1 MAAHRMTQGSIPRH
15 LAGYSIP
22 LVLGNWFQL
31 AYNAVDSIIAGRFI
45 GKDALAA
52 IGTASPVMNL
62 LILGIS
68 GLCIGASVLMS
79 EFYGAKKEDML
90 RRELATMLVFGLGF
104 SVVLAAV
111 GSLAAGP
118 LLRALQVPEELL
130 GVAAAYLRVIFW
142 GTPFTFCYNAVAS
155 GLKSVGDSATPLKF
169 LAFSSILSA
178 LLDCI
183 FIGLLGFGI
192 LCSALT
198 TVVAEA
204 VSAGLC
210 ILYIYRRIPLL
221 ALSPRDMRPSR
232 ALLADTLRY
241 GTVTALQQSC
251 QPVGKLLIQGA
262 INSLGVDAMAAFNAV
277 GRVDDF
283 AFTPEQSIA
292 SGITTF
298 IAQNRGAGQRRR
310 IRRGLAWGLGLE
322 SGYWL
327 LICGATLALKKPVME
342 LFVSAAEP
350 DIVAL
355 GCAYLTVMAFL
366 YLLPAFTNGMQGFY
380 RGMGRMGITLL
391 GTFIQTS
398 LRVVS
403 VFILC
408 PRIGLP
414 GAAWACGVGWTVM
427 LLFEIPYYFVRYHR
441 SLGADAEADTPVS

>member
-31 AYNAVDSIIAGRFI
+31 AYNAVDSIIAGRLI

-90 RRELATMLVFGLGF
+90 RRELATTLVFGLGF

-169 LAFSSILSA
+169 LAFSSILNA

-198 TVVAEA
+198 TVVA
-204 VSAGLC
+204 
-210 ILYIYRRIPLL
+210 
-221 ALSPRDMRPSR
+221 
-232 ALLADTLRY
+232 
-241 GTVTALQQSC
+241 
-251 QPVGKLLIQGA
+251 
-262 INSLGVDAMAAFNAV
+262 
-277 GRVDDF
+277 
-283 AFTPEQSIA
+283 
-292 SGITTF
+292 
-298 IAQNRGAGQRRR
+298 
-310 IRRGLAWGLGLE
+310 
-322 SGYWL
+322 
-327 LICGATLALKKPVME
+327 
-342 LFVSAAEP
+342 
-350 DIVAL
+350 
-355 GCAYLTVMAFL
+355 
-366 YLLPAFTNGMQGFY
+366 
-380 RGMGRMGITLL
+380 
-391 GTFIQTS
+391 
-398 LRVVS
+398 
-403 VFILC
+403 
-408 PRIGLP
+408 
-414 GAAWACGVGWTVM
+414 
-427 LLFEIPYYFVRYHR
+427 
-441 SLGADAEADTPVS
+441 